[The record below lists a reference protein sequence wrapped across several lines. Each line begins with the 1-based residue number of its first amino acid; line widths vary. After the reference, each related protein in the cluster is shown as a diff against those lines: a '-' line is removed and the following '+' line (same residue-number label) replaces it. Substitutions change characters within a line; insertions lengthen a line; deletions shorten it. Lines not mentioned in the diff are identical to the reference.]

1 MKQQNRVLAIHDI
14 SCLGRCSLTV
24 ALPIISA
31 AGIECAVVPTALLST
46 HTGGFEGFTKKDLTS
61 EIMPI
66 ANHWKSLG
74 VKFDV
79 IYTGYLAS
87 VQQVEKVIEVVK
99 MFKTENTVLIVDP
112 VMADGGKLYSSFDKR
127 FPSEMTKLCS
137 LADII
142 IPNITEA
149 SLLAEIKYKK
159 IPHTEQYISEL
170 LKKLY
175 EIFENRIVLTGVC
188 FDNNFLGA
196 AILQKDEQ
204 PTYCFGERINGN
216 YHGTGDIFASTI
228 VCGILSGKNLVQA
241 SEIAV
246 EFTRH
251 CISITDRMGTDPKY
265 GVSFELAIPKLLQL
279 LND

>member
-1 MKQQNRVLAIHDI
+1 MKQPKRALAIHDI
-14 SCLGRCSLTV
+14 SCFGRCSLTV

-66 ANHWKSLG
+66 ANHWKSLDLN
-74 VKFDV
+74 FDV

-87 VQQVEKVIEVVK
+87 VQQVEKVVELVK
-99 MFKTENTVLIVDP
+99 MFKTENTILIVDP
-112 VMADGGKLYSSFDKR
+112 VMADNGKLYSSFDKK
-127 FPSEMTKLCS
+127 FPSEMKKLCS
-137 LADII
+137 LADVI

-149 SLLAEIKYKK
+149 SLLADVKYKNL
-159 IPHTEQYISEL
+159 PHTEKYINEL
-170 LKKLY
+170 LKNLY
-175 EIFENRIVLTGVC
+175 ETFEKRIVLTGVC

-196 AILQKDEQ
+196 AVLQNDEQ
-204 PTYCFGERINGN
+204 PTYCFGERISGS
-216 YHGTGDIFASTI
+216 YHGTGDIFASSV
-228 VCGILSGKNLVQA
+228 VCGIMSGKNLVQA

-251 CISITDRMGTDPKY
+251 CISLTYKMGTDPKY

>member
-1 MKQQNRVLAIHDI
+1 MKQQKRVLAIHDI

-66 ANHWKSLG
+66 ANHWKSLDLN
-74 VKFDV
+74 FDV

-87 VQQVEKVIEVVK
+87 VQQVEKVVELVK
-99 MFKTENTVLIVDP
+99 MFKTENTILIVDP
-112 VMADGGKLYSSFDKR
+112 VMADGGKLYSSFDKK
-127 FPSEMTKLCS
+127 FPSEMKKLCE
-137 LADII
+137 LADVI

-149 SLLAEIKYKK
+149 ALLADVKYKK
-159 IPHTEQYISEL
+159 TPHTDQYINEL
-170 LKKLY
+170 LRKLY
-175 EIFENRIVLTGVC
+175 ETFEKRIVLTGVC

-196 AILQKDEQ
+196 AISQNDEQ

-216 YHGTGDIFASTI
+216 YHGTGDIFASTV

-251 CISITDRMGTDPKY
+251 CIAITDRMGTDPKY
-265 GVSFELAIPKLLQL
+265 GVRFELAIPKLLQL